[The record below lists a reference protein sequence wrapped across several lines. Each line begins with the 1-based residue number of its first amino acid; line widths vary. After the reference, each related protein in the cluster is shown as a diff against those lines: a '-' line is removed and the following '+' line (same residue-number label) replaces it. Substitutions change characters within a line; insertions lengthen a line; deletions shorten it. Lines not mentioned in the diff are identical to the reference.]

1 LLRKVVKDVLLS
13 RIRDELHFS
22 HEDVLSFKGLKRAVL
37 RIDNDF
43 WKRQQEQVLN
53 GSELTKLYIEA
64 PKARHG
70 KSPEPI
76 PSFSLTTTMVKL
88 NNQNKS
94 YATNACPPGPQAT
107 STSVGESRL
116 TQSYFSCQL

>member
-13 RIRDELHFS
+13 HIRDELHFS
-22 HEDVLSFKGLKRAVL
+22 HKDVLSFEGLKRAVL

-53 GSELTKLYIEA
+53 GSEPTKLYVEA

-70 KSPEPI
+70 KRTHPFF
-76 PSFSLTTTMVKL
+76 PS
-88 NNQNKS
+88 NHH
-94 YATNACPPGPQAT
+94 YG
-107 STSVGESRL
+107 
-116 TQSYFSCQL
+116 